1 MTGLGTGLRS
11 QKKIGRPPLFGTPDM
26 IQDYLNYPKLSQVSE
41 SENFSLDVITP
52 VGDVSESMGDTR

>member
-11 QKKIGRPPLFGTPDM
+11 QKKIGRPLLFGTPDM
-26 IQDYLNYPKLSQVSE
+26 IQDYLNYPELTQVSE
-41 SENFSLDVITP
+41 SENFTLDVITP